1 MLFFL
6 TLVFLVTIL
15 YKKVNITKYEEELLS
30 IDPKFDIV
38 NPSFTINN
46 DNEKIS
52 VSANKGNFLNNDLI
66 LLKNNVFFESSNF
79 KIFSD
84 EVTFNKKDQTAESKT
99 DSTFE
104 SKGTKIIAEG
114 FSIKDK
120 GNIILFNGKT
130 LVVLQQ

>member
-66 LLKNNVFFESSNF
+66 LLKNNVFLNLVILKFF
-79 KIFSD
+79 QTKLHLIKKIKQPKAKLIRNLNQK
-84 EVTFNKKDQTAESKT
+84 EPK
-99 DSTFE
+99 
-104 SKGTKIIAEG
+104 
-114 FSIKDK
+114 
-120 GNIILFNGKT
+120 
-130 LVVLQQ
+130 

>member
-99 DSTFE
+99 DSKFE
-104 SKGTKIIAEG
+104 SK
-114 FSIKDK
+114 SSQSP
-120 GNIILFNGKT
+120 LH
-130 LVVLQQ
+130 VV